1 MLKIKKTFNIYCQL
15 GLIGLIGLSTLSVQA
30 EEMGPD
36 SPPRVQTPALYSETA
51 KQSLSGS
58 GENAQQTQK
67 RERKR
72 THKKAHNQSGQKD
85 TF

>member
-36 SPPRVQTPALYSETA
+36 SPPSDQASALYSETA
-51 KQSLSGS
+51 KQSRSCTD
-58 GENAQQTQK
+58 ENAQKTHH

-72 THKKAHNQSGQKD
+72 THKKAHNQSGQID